1 VESEPQIELLR
12 RIWNRHAILNGV
24 SKDVATTNAENF
36 KAVAVSV
43 ERQEELLKSA
53 GFERITPIFRG
64 LAIKG
69 CLAFA

>member
-1 VESEPQIELLR
+1 
-12 RIWNRHAILNGV
+12 
-24 SKDVATTNAENF
+24 
-36 KAVAVSV
+36 VAVSV